1 MRRRPILFALIILAT
16 LPVWS
21 QSKNDPLNEDEAE
34 QVREYADRPP
44 ERIKLFMKFID
55 QRITGIRQ
63 IAKEPDRAN
72 KLHNLLEEFI
82 TRLVDELQDNLDV
95 YAGTH
100 DDLRKPLKFVIEES
114 SKWLEVLNL
123 PPSDRVYD
131 FSRKT
136 ALEAATSANDEAKK
150 MLADQ
155 EQYFIELK
163 KKGKDGQKE
172 KVQDQAE
179 SRA

>member
-1 MRRRPILFALIILAT
+1 MRRRPILFVLIILAT

-21 QSKNDPLNEDEAE
+21 QSHSDPLSDDEAE

-55 QRITGIRQ
+55 QRVTGIRQ

-72 KLHNLLEEFI
+72 KLHNLLEEF

-95 YAGTH
+95 YSGTH
-100 DDLRKPLKFVIEES
+100 DDLRKPLKSLVDES
-114 SKWLEVLNL
+114 SKWPEVLNL
-123 PPSDRVYD
+123 PAPDRVYD

-136 ALEAATSANDEAKK
+136 ALEAASSANDEAKK
-150 MLADQ
+150 MLAEQ
-155 EQYFIELK
+155 EQYFLELK
-163 KKGKDGQKE
+163 KKGKDAQKE
-172 KVQDQAE
+172 K
-179 SRA
+179 SSGPS